1 MSRKLNLITAT
12 ILTLYTSFTLVDTFM
27 LQHSGTAIATSTKQ
41 VKTTVKKETSSV
53 KTTATSY
60 EDSHMKIKVT
70 TERVLRSMIRVYCR
84 LPWLIIRMAEII
96 QKPRHRWRVIIRQ
109 YLPLMVIIT
118 ASATQDMS
126 FETVR
131 CTVIQLLRTRM
142 R

>member
-70 TERVLRSMIRVYCR
+70 TERVSGTSVYV
-84 LPWLIIRMAEII
+84 AD
-96 QKPRHRWRVIIRQ
+96 
-109 YLPLMVIIT
+109 IT
-118 ASATQDMS
+118 VDDPS
-126 FETVR
+126 
-131 CTVIQLLRTRM
+131 LLQTALANNTYGRN
-142 R
+142 